1 MSEFVTKR
9 LFQGV
14 LSTGIAATA
23 ICICASVIFWPVWAS
38 VSKAVITALAGAGLQ
53 SADPKVAAKLIAN
66 FAEGTFFFMVIN
78 SWVWQILLFGGY
90 GKTYFTTRQPYVGIW
105 YTILGLIT
113 GLLFLLI
120 VFGFL
125 GIWWKPFSLT
135 ILFTPKTAEEVLLA
149 VEGWE
154 IINFYTLAVLIVQI
168 PAAALFPKWPFGGN
182 IKAPWDGFGVMMTST
197 AIALLVWF
205 GTVIP
210 SLAKLQLGGHNI
222 LSQPFGSWPTFLA
235 FAQAFIWCFLIP
247 AEGGEQYPMKLFIK
261 KQPYM
266 GFVGL
271 IIAFIGGVSIP
282 PVLRPIVGPLNL
294 LPGVPVDVVITS
306 LEVSVIMFTL
316 LWHHLFDDYPPA
328 QMVSN
333 EPARV
338 LTRIAIW
345 VIGGS
350 IWGVIWLK
358 TFRVLPFG
366 ANDLGYGYPAAGII
380 AGQFVIIMMLALFNT
395 YFDKWPL
402 IKKVPIRSKIST
414 HM

>member
-90 GKTYFTTRQPYVGIW
+90 GKTYFTTRQPYAGIW

-168 PAAALFPKWPFGGN
+168 PAAALFQKWPFGGN

-282 PVLRPIVGPLNL
+282 LVLRPIVGPLNL

-306 LEVSVIMFTL
+306 LEVSVIMF
-316 LWHHLFDDYPPA
+316 YSAMASP
-328 QMVSN
+328 V
-333 EPARV
+333 
-338 LTRIAIW
+338 
-345 VIGGS
+345 
-350 IWGVIWLK
+350 
-358 TFRVLPFG
+358 
-366 ANDLGYGYPAAGII
+366 
-380 AGQFVIIMMLALFNT
+380 
-395 YFDKWPL
+395 
-402 IKKVPIRSKIST
+402 
-414 HM
+414 